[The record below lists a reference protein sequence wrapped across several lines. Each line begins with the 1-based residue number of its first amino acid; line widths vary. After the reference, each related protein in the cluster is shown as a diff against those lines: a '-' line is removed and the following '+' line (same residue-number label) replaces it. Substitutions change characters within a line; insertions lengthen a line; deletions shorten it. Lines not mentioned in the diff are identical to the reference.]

1 MATSMTSGSP
11 IAGRSTVE
19 PLGGRIA
26 IDARGDGALTLFG
39 RQARSIRGD
48 TCLDERAAA
57 GDEAREDTCPSLNS
71 GAPEELKVLLL
82 LVGRGVAKEDHD
94 ESVGTLERLCHPFGG
109 PWWTVKGRG
118 GVEVTDLRLVKGFEG
133 ELRGWGGAGGVGWAA
148 GQVDCSRRETARR
161 ARAEEGQ
168 PCIRMMKSEAPDG
181 FVKVGRDMR
190 RTLLLMLFLLPASS
204 LARDPPRISVR
215 EALARGDTAFI
226 GRVVA
231 LEELKRIGPYII
243 HAEAKV
249 VVSRCLF
256 GELCRARALRI
267 QHYPAVA
274 DDGMH
279 VTLEFGHQYLF
290 VLKPNAAT
298 NGTVEFRTEVTRPM
312 DGTDF
317 DLAFRIS
324 GRLQP
329 DFSEDSEPG
338 EFSSLWGAAGGS
350 IQEIS
355 FSELAGWAS
364 ERKLELERSRAAPVP
379 RPAGNEGLR
388 PVSFLI
394 GKWDCTRE
402 VPKAG
407 FKGAFV
413 ADRQVR
419 LVLRL
424 GPEGA
429 SLIGQRKESSPDG
442 TGPPRTWGEVWSW
455 DADTVSLLQTSDDG
469 GRRESSVV
477 VAAGGQEL
485 VLHGDSVLDAP
496 VADFAKLRR
505 TSQSEFTTTYWKT
518 LEHRSDRLVQ
528 EEVAKETCRRAP
540 VADRG
545 AKATPTVIT
554 PRPWEDADLLA
565 TMADIAVELDA
576 LRRERAGVP
585 PRGVRLEVEF
595 VRASLRRSERPIH
608 FDFGLRPQTK
618 LCLRIEKEGYAP
630 TACQRGTEVPASR
643 ARIFDENA
651 PTIVE
656 AQVRFDDEKRLV
668 AVSFIEPIVD
678 DSNWFGPYDVWF
690 LVDAGSDELIA
701 GCIPGYGRADIKAP
715 ARHAGEKMSR
725 SCMPFYVRLPDG
737 SAVPWRMAPP
747 EELE

>member
-1 MATSMTSGSP
+1 MTSGSP

-231 LEELKRIGPYII
+231 LEELK
-243 HAEAKV
+243 
-249 VVSRCLF
+249 
-256 GELCRARALRI
+256 
-267 QHYPAVA
+267 
-274 DDGMH
+274 
-279 VTLEFGHQYLF
+279 
-290 VLKPNAAT
+290 PN
-298 NGTVEFRTEVTRPM
+298 
-312 DGTDF
+312 
-317 DLAFRIS
+317 
-324 GRLQP
+324 
-329 DFSEDSEPG
+329 
-338 EFSSLWGAAGGS
+338 
-350 IQEIS
+350 
-355 FSELAGWAS
+355 
-364 ERKLELERSRAAPVP
+364 
-379 RPAGNEGLR
+379 
-388 PVSFLI
+388 
-394 GKWDCTRE
+394 
-402 VPKAG
+402 
-407 FKGAFV
+407 
-413 ADRQVR
+413 
-419 LVLRL
+419 
-424 GPEGA
+424 
-429 SLIGQRKESSPDG
+429 
-442 TGPPRTWGEVWSW
+442 
-455 DADTVSLLQTSDDG
+455 
-469 GRRESSVV
+469 
-477 VAAGGQEL
+477 
-485 VLHGDSVLDAP
+485 
-496 VADFAKLRR
+496 
-505 TSQSEFTTTYWKT
+505 
-518 LEHRSDRLVQ
+518 
-528 EEVAKETCRRAP
+528 
-540 VADRG
+540 
-545 AKATPTVIT
+545 VIT